1 MRTLRITQSAEHAGH
16 SHVTLRLE
24 IPNQPPKEPPAI
36 DLKFD
41 FTLQDQ
47 EDLRWYLEDYLQ
59 YPLEPAPT
67 IAARIESRLAEIG
80 QTLFTS
86 LFHNSDDARDL
97 YAQLRDHLPD
107 TRIEIITSV
116 HEAASIPW
124 ELLRDPKTDSP
135 LALHAHSFVRTLP
148 NPALSQ
154 FLPEPTPGPIRILL
168 VICRPNADEDVP
180 FRSVAAYIL
189 KGLTDDAR
197 ANFQLE
203 VLRPPTFEQLSKTL
217 RAAHA
222 NNTPYHAVHFDGHGT
237 YLESPDTK
245 LSDLLKQFSALLL
258 TGPREGAH
266 GYLAFENP
274 AVPENVQLVDGPTLG
289 RLLAETRVPV
299 LLLNSCRS
307 AYADPPTQP
316 QQASPN
322 PDHPDPH
329 TQIRAFGTL
338 AQEIIHEGV
347 AAVLAMRY
355 NLYVVTA
362 AQFVADLYAALAQG
376 HSLGQAVTLGRKQL
390 AAQPLREIAFDPIPL
405 QDWPVPVIYEAVPL
419 SLFPKLPSPDQLILT
434 LTTKPTP
441 TSQAEINLPPRPDIG
456 FFGRDETLL
465 ALDRAFDT
473 QSIVLLHAFAGAG
486 KTTTAAEFAR
496 WYALTG
502 GLHGPILFTSFQHH
516 LTLPRV
522 LDTLGTVF
530 NDALEQS
537 NIHWLTLTDPQR
549 RHLALQILNQIPLLW
564 IWDNIEPI
572 AGLPAGSKSLWTDP
586 EQQELLDFLRSA
598 AQTKSKFLLTSR
610 RDERAFLGNLP
621 APIKIPP
628 MPLQERVQLA
638 RALAKRH
645 SNRTIDVS
653 AWRPLLSYTQG
664 NPLTITVLV
673 GQALRDN
680 LTTKDQIESFVA
692 KLRAGQ
698 SAFTDDESQGRSQS
712 LGASLSYGFDSA
724 FIEAERKQLALLH
737 FFQGFVDVDALRT
750 MGDPKA
756 DWCLPELRGRLL
768 QRRLAYANQLR
779 RGTIPPAGGPDKPHR
794 PRRDHV
800 RSEDE
805 CRDRDRH
812 QPVHD
817 GGSPRRHHDGDGDR
831 QTGARAAERQGP

>member
-1 MRTLRITQSAEHAGH
+1 MRTLRITQSDEHAGH
-16 SHVTLRLE
+16 SRVSLRLE

-36 DLKFD
+36 DLRFD
-41 FTLQDQ
+41 FTPQDQ

-59 YPLEPAPT
+59 YPLDPAPT
-67 IAARIESRLAEIG
+67 IAARVEARLADLG
-80 QTLFTS
+80 RQLFTS
-86 LFHNSDDARDL
+86 LFPPGDPHDL
-97 YAQLRDHLPD
+97 FTQLRDHLPD

-148 NPALSQ
+148 NPARSQ
-154 FLPEPTPGPIRILL
+154 YLPEPTPGPIRILL

-197 ANFQLE
+197 ANFKLE
-203 VLRPPTFEQLSKTL
+203 VLRPPTFEQLAKKL
-217 RAAHA
+217 RDAHA

-258 TGPREGAH
+258 TGPREGSH

-274 AVPENVQLVDGPTLG
+274 AVKENVQLVDGPTLG
-289 RLLAETRVPV
+289 RLLADTRVPI

-307 AYADPPTQP
+307 AYADPPPTP
-316 QQASPN
+316 SDTRSPT
-322 PDHPDPH
+322 PATHPDPH

-347 AAVLAMRY
+347 SGVLAMRY
-355 NLYVVTA
+355 NLYVVTG

-419 SLFPKLPSPDQLILT
+419 SLFPKLPSPDQHTLT
-434 LTTKPTP
+434 LTTKPTRA
-441 TSQAEINLPPRPDIG
+441 SQGEINLPPRPDIG

-473 QSIVLLHAFAGAG
+473 QRIVLLHAFAGSG

-502 GLHGPILFTSFQHH
+502 GVHGPILFTSFQQH

-530 NDALEQS
+530 NDALEQN
-537 NIHWLTLTDPQR
+537 NIHWLALTDPQR
-549 RHLALQILNQIPLLW
+549 RDIALQILNQAPVLW

-572 AGLPAGSKSLWTDP
+572 AGFPAGSQSQWTDP
-586 EQQELLDFLRSA
+586 EQQELRDFLRSA
-598 AQTKSKFLLTSR
+598 TQTKSKFLLTS
-610 RDERAFLGNLP
+610 
-621 APIKIPP
+621 
-628 MPLQERVQLA
+628 
-638 RALAKRH
+638 
-645 SNRTIDVS
+645 
-653 AWRPLLSYTQG
+653 
-664 NPLTITVLV
+664 
-673 GQALRDN
+673 
-680 LTTKDQIESFVA
+680 
-692 KLRAGQ
+692 
-698 SAFTDDESQGRSQS
+698 
-712 LGASLSYGFDSA
+712 
-724 FIEAERKQLALLH
+724 
-737 FFQGFVDVDALRT
+737 
-750 MGDPKA
+750 
-756 DWCLPELRGRLL
+756 
-768 QRRLAYANQLR
+768 
-779 RGTIPPAGGPDKPHR
+779 
-794 PRRDHV
+794 
-800 RSEDE
+800 
-805 CRDRDRH
+805 
-812 QPVHD
+812 
-817 GGSPRRHHDGDGDR
+817 
-831 QTGARAAERQGP
+831 